1 MCIYFFLQSAHWA
14 SFYKAKDLQ
23 AFAIQ
28 PSIVSPTHYT
38 GEPNHVSD
46 TEQTKVLNEA
56 FLKKS
61 VLDENNFSLN
71 FKDSKNS
78 HIEL

>member
-1 MCIYFFLQSAHWA
+1 M
-14 SFYKAKDLQ
+14 
-23 AFAIQ
+23 
-28 PSIVSPTHYT
+28 SPTHYT

-71 FKDSKNS
+71 IKGSKNP